1 MNSGVI
7 FATGTV
13 SAIDPETV
21 RARVR
26 LPDHDNLRTWWLD
39 VMQNNT
45 YKNKDYC
52 MPDVGEQVKVLM
64 TPDGVEGVILGAVYS
79 SQDTPV
85 ISDPDKRRTDFAD
98 GTFVEYDRKNNAMA
112 IGGAIK
118 TLTITTH
125 SDITLQTDTQIT
137 VIAQNSATVKTQDA
151 TIDAGNSA
159 AIKTKVATIDASNSA
174 TIKTQKATVDS
185 PQTEITGNAL
195 IKGNAVIKGNASVT
209 GNLNVTG
216 VISGSGGLSVSGGGG
231 GDAATVT
238 GSLRVT
244 GDVSAGGTSLRQ
256 HQHPHGYGNGP
267 TGKPM

>member
-1 MNSGVI
+1 MNGVI

-13 SAIDPETV
+13 SAIDPVNV

-79 SQDTPV
+79 GKDTPI
-85 ISDPDKRRTDFAD
+85 ISDPDRRRTDFAD

-125 SDITLQTDTQIT
+125 SDITLQTDTQVT
-137 VIAQNSATVKTQDA
+137 VIATNSATVKTQDA
-151 TIDAGNSA
+151 IIDAGNSA
-159 AIKTKVATIDASNSA
+159 TIKTQQATIDASDSA
-174 TIKTQKATVDS
+174 TIKTQKATVNALE
-185 PQTEITGNAL
+185 TEVTGNAL
-195 IKGNAVIKGNASVT
+195 IKGNAVIKGNTSIA
-209 GNLNVTG
+209 GNLAVTG
-216 VISGSGGLSVSGGGG
+216 VISGSGGLSVSGGSG

-238 GSLRVT
+238 GSLKVT
-244 GDVSAGGTSLRQ
+244 GDVQAGGTSLQ
-256 HQHPHGYGNGP
+256 GHQHPHGYGNSP

>member
-1 MNSGVI
+1 MNGVI

-13 SAIDPETV
+13 SAIDPKTV

-52 MPDVGEQVKVLM
+52 LPDVGDQVKVLM

-125 SDITLQTDTQIT
+125 NDVT
-137 VIAQNSATVKTQDA
+137 VIAQNSATVKTQNA
-151 TIDAGNSA
+151 LIDAA
-159 AIKTKVATIDASNSA
+159 NSA
-174 TIKTQKATVDS
+174 TIKTQKATVNS
-185 PQTEITGNAL
+185 PETE
-195 IKGNAVIKGNASVT
+195 VT
-209 GNLNVTG
+209 GNTTIKGDLLVKGSITG
-216 VISGSGGLSVSGGGG
+216 QGGMAISGGKGGA
-231 GDAATVT
+231 AATIT
-238 GSLRVT
+238 GSLSAT
-244 GDVSAGGTSLRQ
+244 GDVSAGGTSLKR
-256 HQHPHGYGNGP
+256 HEHPKGHNGAP
-267 TGKPM
+267 TGPPSS

>member
-1 MNSGVI
+1 MNGVI

-13 SAIDPETV
+13 SAIDPKTV

-79 SQDTPV
+79 GKDTPV
-85 ISDPDKRRTDFAD
+85 ISDPDRRRTDFAD

-125 SDITLQTDTQIT
+125 SDITLQTDTQVT
-137 VIAQNSATVKTQDA
+137 VIAQNSATVKTQKA
-151 TIDAGNSA
+151 TINS
-159 AIKTKVATIDASNSA
+159 
-174 TIKTQKATVDS
+174 
-185 PQTEITGNAL
+185 PETEITGNTT
-195 IKGNAVIKGNASVT
+195 IKKDLLVEGSIT
-209 GNLNVTG
+209 GKSG
-216 VISGSGGLSVSGGGG
+216 MSISGGSGGV
-231 GDAATVT
+231 AATIT
-238 GSLRVT
+238 GSLAAT
-244 GDVSAGGTSLRQ
+244 DDVSAGGISLRK
-256 HQHPHGYGNGP
+256 HDHPHGHNDNP
-267 TGKPM
+267 VGKPT

>member
-1 MNSGVI
+1 MNGVI

-13 SAIDPETV
+13 SAIDPVNV

-52 MPDVGEQVKVLM
+52 IPDIGEQVKVLM

-79 SQDTPV
+79 GKDKPV

-125 SDITLQTDTQIT
+125 SDITLQTDTQVT
-137 VIAQNSATVKTQDA
+137 VIAQNSATVRTKTA
-151 TIDAGNSA
+151 TIDAA
-159 AIKTKVATIDASNSA
+159 NSA
-174 TIKTQKATVDS
+174 TVKTQKATIDS
-185 PQTEITGNAL
+185 PETE
-195 IKGNAVIKGNASVT
+195 VT
-209 GNLNVTG
+209 GNTTIKKNLLVEGSITG
-216 VISGSGGLSVSGGGG
+216 KGGMSISCDAGGA
-231 GDAATVT
+231 AATIT
-238 GSLRVT
+238 GSLT
-244 GDVSAGGTSLRQ
+244 ATDDISAGGTSLKR
-256 HQHPHGYGNGP
+256 HEHPKGHNGAP
-267 TGKPM
+267 TGPPSS

>member
-1 MNSGVI
+1 MNGVI

-13 SAIDPETV
+13 SAIDPKTV

-79 SQDTPV
+79 GKDMPV
-85 ISDPDKRRTDFAD
+85 ISDPDRRRTDFAD

-118 TLTITTH
+118 TLTITTR
-125 SDITLQTDTQIT
+125 SDITLQTDTQVT
-137 VIAQNSATVKTQDA
+137 VIAQDSATVKTQKA
-151 TIDAGNSA
+151 TID
-159 AIKTKVATIDASNSA
+159 
-174 TIKTQKATVDS
+174 S
-185 PQTEITGNAL
+185 PETEITGNVT
-195 IKGNAVIKGNASVT
+195 IKKNLLVEGSITGKGGMS
-209 GNLNVTG
+209 
-216 VISGSGGLSVSGGGG
+216 ISGGSGGA
-231 GDAATVT
+231 AATIT
-238 GSLRVT
+238 GSLTAT
-244 GDVSAGGTSLRQ
+244 GDISAGGTSLKR
-256 HQHPHGYGNGP
+256 HEHPKGHNGAP
-267 TGKPM
+267 TGPPSS

>member
-1 MNSGVI
+1 MNGVI

-13 SAIDPETV
+13 SAIDPVNV

-79 SQDTPV
+79 GKDTPV
-85 ISDPDKRRTDFAD
+85 ISDPDRRRTDFAD

-125 SDITLQTDTQIT
+125 SDITLQTDTQVT
-137 VIAQNSATVKTQDA
+137 VIAQNSATVKTQKA
-151 TIDAGNSA
+151 TID
-159 AIKTKVATIDASNSA
+159 
-174 TIKTQKATVDS
+174 S
-185 PQTEITGNAL
+185 PETEITGNAT
-195 IKGNAVIKGNASVT
+195 IKKNLLVEGSITGKGGLS
-209 GNLNVTG
+209 
-216 VISGSGGLSVSGGGG
+216 ISGGSGGA
-231 GDAATVT
+231 AATIT
-238 GSLRVT
+238 GSLTAT
-244 GDVSAGGTSLRQ
+244 GDISAGGTSLKR
-256 HQHPHGYGNGP
+256 HEHPKGHNGAP
-267 TGKPM
+267 TGPPSS

>member
-1 MNSGVI
+1 MNGVI

-13 SAIDPETV
+13 SAIDPVNV

-79 SQDTPV
+79 GKDTPV
-85 ISDPDKRRTDFAD
+85 ISDPDRRRTDFAD
-98 GTFVEYDRKNNAMA
+98 GAFVEYDRKNNAMA

-125 SDITLQTDTQIT
+125 SDITLQTDTQVT
-137 VIAQNSATVKTQDA
+137 VIAQNSATVKTQKA
-151 TIDAGNSA
+151 TID
-159 AIKTKVATIDASNSA
+159 
-174 TIKTQKATVDS
+174 S
-185 PQTEITGNAL
+185 PETEITGNAT
-195 IKGNAVIKGNASVT
+195 IKKNLLVEGSITGKGGMS
-209 GNLNVTG
+209 
-216 VISGSGGLSVSGGGG
+216 ISGGSGGA
-231 GDAATVT
+231 AATIT
-238 GSLRVT
+238 GSLTAT
-244 GDVSAGGTSLRQ
+244 GDISAGGTSLKR
-256 HQHPHGYGNGP
+256 HEHPKGHNGAP
-267 TGKPM
+267 TGPPSS

>member
-1 MNSGVI
+1 MNGVI

-13 SAIDPETV
+13 SAIDPKTV

-39 VMQNNT
+39 IMQNNT

-79 SQDTPV
+79 GKDTPV
-85 ISDPDKRRTDFAD
+85 ISDPDRRRTDFAD
-98 GTFVEYDRKNNAMA
+98 GTFAEYDRKNNAMA

-125 SDITLQTDTQIT
+125 SDITLQTDTQVT
-137 VIAQNSATVKTQDA
+137 VIAQNSATVRTKT
-151 TIDAGNSA
+151 
-159 AIKTKVATIDASNSA
+159 ATIDASNSA
-174 TIKTQKATVDS
+174 TIKTQKATVNALE
-185 PQTEITGNAL
+185 TEVTGNAL
-195 IKGNAVIKGNASVT
+195 IKGNAVIKGNTSIAGNLAVT
-209 GNLNVTG
+209 GA
-216 VISGSGGLSVSGGGG
+216 ISGSGGLSVSGGSG

-238 GSLRVT
+238 GSLKVT
-244 GDVSAGGTSLRQ
+244 GDVQAGGTSLQ
-256 HQHPHGYGNGP
+256 GHQHPHGYGNSP

>member
-1 MNSGVI
+1 MNGVI

-79 SQDTPV
+79 GKDTPV
-85 ISDPDKRRTDFAD
+85 ISDSDRRRTDFSD

-125 SDITLQTDTQIT
+125 SDITLQTETQVT
-137 VIAQNSATVKTQDA
+137 VIAQNSATVRTKTA
-151 TIDAGNSA
+151 TIN
-159 AIKTKVATIDASNSA
+159 ASDSA
-174 TIKTQKATVDS
+174 TVKTQKATIDS
-185 PQTEITGNAL
+185 PETEITGNTTIKKKLLVKGSITGKGGML
-195 IKGNAVIKGNASVT
+195 ISG
-209 GNLNVTG
+209 
-216 VISGSGGLSVSGGGG
+216 GSGGA
-231 GDAATVT
+231 AATIT
-238 GSLRVT
+238 GSLAAT
-244 GDVSAGGTSLRQ
+244 DDISAGGTSLKR
-256 HQHPHGYGNGP
+256 HEHPKGHNGAP
-267 TGKPM
+267 TGPPSS

>member
-1 MNSGVI
+1 MNGVI

-13 SAIDPETV
+13 SAIDPVNV

-52 MPDVGEQVKVLM
+52 MPDIGEQVKVLM

-79 SQDTPV
+79 GKDMPV
-85 ISDPDKRRTDFAD
+85 IGDPDKRRTDFAD

-125 SDITLQTDTQIT
+125 SDITLQTDTQLT
-137 VIAQNSATVKTQDA
+137 VIAQNSATVRTKTATINASDSATVKTKKA
-151 TIDAGNSA
+151 TIDG
-159 AIKTKVATIDASNSA
+159 
-174 TIKTQKATVDS
+174 
-185 PQTEITGNAL
+185 PETEITGNAT
-195 IKGNAVIKGNASVT
+195 IKKNLLVEGSITGKGGMS
-209 GNLNVTG
+209 
-216 VISGSGGLSVSGGGG
+216 ISGGAGGA
-231 GDAATVT
+231 AATIT
-238 GSLRVT
+238 GSLTAT
-244 GDVSAGGTSLRQ
+244 GDISAGGTSLKR
-256 HQHPHGYGNGP
+256 HEHPKGHNGAP
-267 TGKPM
+267 TGPPSS

>member
-1 MNSGVI
+1 MNGVI

-13 SAIDPETV
+13 SAIDPANV

-45 YKNKDYC
+45 YRNKDYC

-79 SQDTPV
+79 GKDMPV

-118 TLTITTH
+118 MLTITTH
-125 SDITLQTDTQIT
+125 SNITLQTDTQVT
-137 VIAQNSATVKTQDA
+137 VIAQNSATIRTKAATVNASDSATVKTKKA
-151 TIDAGNSA
+151 TID
-159 AIKTKVATIDASNSA
+159 
-174 TIKTQKATVDS
+174 S
-185 PQTEITGNAL
+185 PETEITGNTT
-195 IKGNAVIKGNASVT
+195 IKKNLLVEGSITGKGGMS
-209 GNLNVTG
+209 
-216 VISGSGGLSVSGGGG
+216 ISGGAGG
-231 GDAATVT
+231 AAAAIT
-238 GSLRVT
+238 GSLTAT
-244 GDVSAGGTSLRQ
+244 GDISAGGTSLKR
-256 HQHPHGYGNGP
+256 HEHPKGHNGAP
-267 TGKPM
+267 TGPPS

>member
-1 MNSGVI
+1 MNGVI

-13 SAIDPETV
+13 SAIDPVNV

-52 MPDVGEQVKVLM
+52 MPDIGEQVKVLM

-79 SQDTPV
+79 GKDMPV
-85 ISDPDKRRTDFAD
+85 IGDPDKRRTDFAD

-125 SDITLQTDTQIT
+125 SDITLQTDTQVT
-137 VIAQNSATVKTQDA
+137 VIAQNSATVKTQKA
-151 TIDAGNSA
+151 TID
-159 AIKTKVATIDASNSA
+159 
-174 TIKTQKATVDS
+174 S
-185 PQTEITGNAL
+185 PETEITGNTT
-195 IKGNAVIKGNASVT
+195 IKKNLLVEGSITGKGGMS
-209 GNLNVTG
+209 
-216 VISGSGGLSVSGGGG
+216 ISGGSGGA
-231 GDAATVT
+231 AATIT
-238 GSLRVT
+238 GSLMAT
-244 GDVSAGGTSLRQ
+244 GDISAGGTSLKR
-256 HQHPHGYGNGP
+256 HEHPKGHNGAP
-267 TGKPM
+267 TGPPSS

>member
-1 MNSGVI
+1 MNGVI

-13 SAIDPETV
+13 SAIDPVNV

-79 SQDTPV
+79 GKDMPV

-112 IGGAIK
+112 IGGTIK

-125 SDITLQTDTQIT
+125 SDITLQTDTQLT
-137 VIAQNSATVKTQDA
+137 VIAQNSATVRTKTATINASDSATVKTKKA
-151 TIDAGNSA
+151 TIDG
-159 AIKTKVATIDASNSA
+159 
-174 TIKTQKATVDS
+174 
-185 PQTEITGNAL
+185 PETEITGNAT
-195 IKGNAVIKGNASVT
+195 IKKNLLVEGSITGKGGMS
-209 GNLNVTG
+209 
-216 VISGSGGLSVSGGGG
+216 ISGGTGGA
-231 GDAATVT
+231 AATIT
-238 GSLRVT
+238 GSLTAT
-244 GDVSAGGTSLRQ
+244 GDISAGGTSLKR
-256 HQHPHGYGNGP
+256 HEHPKGHNGAP
-267 TGKPM
+267 TGPPSS

>member
-1 MNSGVI
+1 MNGVI

-13 SAIDPETV
+13 SAIDPKTV

-52 MPDVGEQVKVLM
+52 LPDVGEQVKVLM

-137 VIAQNSATVKTQDA
+137 VIARNSATVKTQNA
-151 TIDAGNSA
+151 LIDAANSA
-159 AIKTKVATIDASNSA
+159 VIKTKVATIDASSSA
-174 TIKTQKATVDS
+174 TIKTPKATVDS

-195 IKGNAVIKGNASVT
+195 IKGSAVIKGNASVT

>member
-1 MNSGVI
+1 MNGVI

-13 SAIDPETV
+13 SAIDPVNV

-52 MPDVGEQVKVLM
+52 MPDIGEQVKVLM

-79 SQDTPV
+79 GKDMPV
-85 ISDPDKRRTDFAD
+85 INDPDKRRTDFAD

-125 SDITLQTDTQIT
+125 SDITLQTDTQVT
-137 VIAQNSATVKTQDA
+137 VIAQNSATVRTKTA
-151 TIDAGNSA
+151 TIN
-159 AIKTKVATIDASNSA
+159 ASDSA
-174 TIKTQKATVDS
+174 TVKTQKATIDS
-185 PQTEITGNAL
+185 PETEITGNTT
-195 IKGNAVIKGNASVT
+195 IKKKLLVEGSITGKGGMS
-209 GNLNVTG
+209 
-216 VISGSGGLSVSGGGG
+216 ISGGAGGA
-231 GDAATVT
+231 AATIT
-238 GSLRVT
+238 GSLTAT
-244 GDVSAGGTSLRQ
+244 GDISAGGTSLKR
-256 HQHPHGYGNGP
+256 HEHPKGHNGAP
-267 TGKPM
+267 TGPPSS

>member
-1 MNSGVI
+1 MNGVI

-13 SAIDPETV
+13 SAIDPVNV

-39 VMQNNT
+39 IMQNNT

-79 SQDTPV
+79 GKDTPV
-85 ISDPDKRRTDFAD
+85 ISDPDRRRTDFAD

-125 SDITLQTDTQIT
+125 SDITLQTDTQVT
-137 VIAQNSATVKTQDA
+137 VIAQNSATVKTQKA
-151 TIDAGNSA
+151 TID
-159 AIKTKVATIDASNSA
+159 
-174 TIKTQKATVDS
+174 S
-185 PQTEITGNAL
+185 PETEITGNTT
-195 IKGNAVIKGNASVT
+195 IKKDLLVEGSIT
-209 GNLNVTG
+209 GKSG
-216 VISGSGGLSVSGGGG
+216 MSISGGSGGV
-231 GDAATVT
+231 AATIT
-238 GSLRVT
+238 GSLAAT
-244 GDVSAGGTSLRQ
+244 DDVSAGGISLRK
-256 HQHPHGYGNGP
+256 HDHPHGHNDNP
-267 TGKPM
+267 VGKPT

>member
-1 MNSGVI
+1 MNGVI

-13 SAIDPETV
+13 SAIDPVNV

-79 SQDTPV
+79 GKDMPV

-112 IGGAIK
+112 IGGTIK

-125 SDITLQTDTQIT
+125 SDITLQTDTQVT
-137 VIAQNSATVKTQDA
+137 VIATNSATVKTQDA
-151 TIDAGNSA
+151 LIEAGNSA
-159 AIKTKVATIDASNSA
+159 TVKTQQATIDASDSA
-174 TIKTQKATVDS
+174 TIKTQKATVNA
-185 PQTEITGNAL
+185 PETEVTGNAL
-195 IKGNAVIKGNASVT
+195 IKGNTSIA
-209 GNLNVTG
+209 GNLTVTG
-216 VISGSGGLSVSGGGG
+216 VISGSGGLSVSGGSG

-238 GSLRVT
+238 GSLKVT
-244 GDVSAGGTSLRQ
+244 GDVRAGGTSLQ
-256 HQHPHGYGNGP
+256 GHQHPHGYGNSP

>member
-1 MNSGVI
+1 MNGVI

-13 SAIDPETV
+13 SAIDPKTV

-79 SQDTPV
+79 GKDTPV
-85 ISDPDKRRTDFAD
+85 ISDPDRRRTDFAD

-125 SDITLQTDTQIT
+125 SDITLQTDTQVT
-137 VIAQNSATVKTQDA
+137 VIAQNSASVRTKTAIIDAGDSATVKTKKA
-151 TIDAGNSA
+151 TID
-159 AIKTKVATIDASNSA
+159 
-174 TIKTQKATVDS
+174 S
-185 PQTEITGNAL
+185 PETEITGDATINKNL
-195 IKGNAVIKGNASVT
+195 LVKGSITGKGGMS
-209 GNLNVTG
+209 
-216 VISGSGGLSVSGGGG
+216 ISGGSGAA
-231 GDAATVT
+231 AATIT
-238 GSLRVT
+238 GSLSTT
-244 GDVSAGGTSLRQ
+244 GDISAGGISLKR
-256 HQHPHGYGNGP
+256 HQHPKGHNGAP
-267 TGKPM
+267 TGPPSS

>member
-1 MNSGVI
+1 MNGVI

-13 SAIDPETV
+13 SAIDPVNV

-52 MPDVGEQVKVLM
+52 IPDIGEQVKVLM

-79 SQDTPV
+79 GKDMPV
-85 ISDPDKRRTDFAD
+85 IGDPDKRRTDFAD

-125 SDITLQTDTQIT
+125 SDITMQTDTQVT
-137 VIAQNSATVKTQDA
+137 VIAQNSATVKTQKA
-151 TIDAGNSA
+151 TID
-159 AIKTKVATIDASNSA
+159 
-174 TIKTQKATVDS
+174 S
-185 PQTEITGNAL
+185 PETEITGNAT
-195 IKGNAVIKGNASVT
+195 IKKNLLVEGSITGKGGMS
-209 GNLNVTG
+209 
-216 VISGSGGLSVSGGGG
+216 ISGGAGGA
-231 GDAATVT
+231 AATIT
-238 GSLRVT
+238 GSLTAT
-244 GDVSAGGTSLRQ
+244 GDISAGGTSLKR
-256 HQHPHGYGNGP
+256 HEHPKGHNGAP
-267 TGKPM
+267 TGPPSS

>member
-1 MNSGVI
+1 MNGVI

-13 SAIDPETV
+13 SAIDPANV

-79 SQDTPV
+79 GKDTPV
-85 ISDPDKRRTDFAD
+85 ISAPDKRRTDFAD

-125 SDITLQTDTQIT
+125 SDITLQTDTQVT
-137 VIAQNSATVKTQDA
+137 VIARNSATVR
-151 TIDAGNSA
+151 
-159 AIKTKVATIDASNSA
+159 TKVATVNASDSA
-174 TIKTQKATVDS
+174 TIKTQKATIDS
-185 PQTEITGNAL
+185 PETEITGNAT
-195 IKGNAVIKGNASVT
+195 IKKNLLVEGSIT
-209 GNLNVTG
+209 GEG
-216 VISGSGGLSVSGGGG
+216 GMSISGGTGGT
-231 GDAATVT
+231 AATIT
-238 GSLRVT
+238 GSLTAT
-244 GDVSAGGTSLRQ
+244 GDISAGGTSLKR
-256 HQHPHGYGNGP
+256 HEHPKGHNGAP
-267 TGKPM
+267 TGPPS

>member
-1 MNSGVI
+1 MNGVI

-13 SAIDPETV
+13 SAIDPVNV

-79 SQDTPV
+79 GKDTPV
-85 ISDPDKRRTDFAD
+85 ISDPDRRRTDFAD

-125 SDITLQTDTQIT
+125 SDITLQTDTQVT
-137 VIAQNSATVKTQDA
+137 VIAQNSATVKTQKA
-151 TIDAGNSA
+151 TID
-159 AIKTKVATIDASNSA
+159 
-174 TIKTQKATVDS
+174 S
-185 PQTEITGNAL
+185 PETEITGNTT
-195 IKGNAVIKGNASVT
+195 IKKNLLVEGSITGKGGMS
-209 GNLNVTG
+209 
-216 VISGSGGLSVSGGGG
+216 ISGGSGGA
-231 GDAATVT
+231 AATIT
-238 GSLRVT
+238 GSLTAT
-244 GDVSAGGTSLRQ
+244 GDISAGGTSLKR
-256 HQHPHGYGNGP
+256 HEHPKGHNGAP
-267 TGKPM
+267 TGPPSS

>member
-1 MNSGVI
+1 MNGVI

-13 SAIDPETV
+13 SAIDPVNV

-52 MPDVGEQVKVLM
+52 LPDVGEQVKVLM

-79 SQDTPV
+79 GKDMPV

-125 SDITLQTDTQIT
+125 SDITLQTDTQVT
-137 VIAQNSATVKTQDA
+137 VIAQNSATVRTKTA
-151 TIDAGNSA
+151 TINASDSATVKTKKA
-159 AIKTKVATIDASNSA
+159 AIDSPETEVTGNA
-174 TIKTQKATVDS
+174 TIKKNLLV
-185 PQTEITGNAL
+185 EGRITG
-195 IKGNAVIKGNASVT
+195 KGGMS
-209 GNLNVTG
+209 
-216 VISGSGGLSVSGGGG
+216 ISGGSEGA
-231 GDAATVT
+231 AATIT
-238 GSLRVT
+238 GSLTAT
-244 GDVSAGGTSLRQ
+244 GDISAGGTSLKR
-256 HQHPHGYGNGP
+256 HEHPKGHNGAP
-267 TGKPM
+267 TGPPSS

>member
-1 MNSGVI
+1 MNGVI

-13 SAIDPETV
+13 SAIDPVNV

-79 SQDTPV
+79 GKDMPV

-125 SDITLQTDTQIT
+125 SDITLQTDTQVT
-137 VIAQNSATVKTQDA
+137 VIAQNSATVRTKTATINASDSATVKTKKA
-151 TIDAGNSA
+151 TIDG
-159 AIKTKVATIDASNSA
+159 
-174 TIKTQKATVDS
+174 
-185 PQTEITGNAL
+185 PETEITGNAT
-195 IKGNAVIKGNASVT
+195 IKKNLLVEGSITGKGGMS
-209 GNLNVTG
+209 
-216 VISGSGGLSVSGGGG
+216 ISGGAGGA
-231 GDAATVT
+231 AATIT
-238 GSLRVT
+238 GSLTAT
-244 GDVSAGGTSLRQ
+244 GDISAGGTSLKR
-256 HQHPHGYGNGP
+256 HEHPKGHNGAP
-267 TGKPM
+267 TGPPSS

>member
-1 MNSGVI
+1 MNGVI

-13 SAIDPETV
+13 SAIDPKTV

-79 SQDTPV
+79 GKDTPV
-85 ISDPDKRRTDFAD
+85 ISDPDRRRTDFAD

-125 SDITLQTDTQIT
+125 RDITLQTDTQVT
-137 VIAQNSATVKTQDA
+137 VIAQNSATVKTQKA
-151 TIDAGNSA
+151 TID
-159 AIKTKVATIDASNSA
+159 
-174 TIKTQKATVDS
+174 S
-185 PQTEITGNAL
+185 PETEITGNTT
-195 IKGNAVIKGNASVT
+195 IKKDLLVEGSIT
-209 GNLNVTG
+209 GKSG
-216 VISGSGGLSVSGGGG
+216 MSISGGSGGV
-231 GDAATVT
+231 AATIT
-238 GSLRVT
+238 GSLAAT
-244 GDVSAGGTSLRQ
+244 DDVSAGGISLRK
-256 HQHPHGYGNGP
+256 HDHPHGHNDNP
-267 TGKPM
+267 VGKPT

>member
-1 MNSGVI
+1 MNGVI

-13 SAIDPETV
+13 SAIDPKTV

-52 MPDVGEQVKVLM
+52 MPDVGEQVKVMM

-125 SDITLQTDTQIT
+125 SDITLQTDTQVT
-137 VIAQNSATVKTQDA
+137 VIAQNSATVKT
-151 TIDAGNSA
+151 
-159 AIKTKVATIDASNSA
+159 KVATIDASSSA

-185 PQTEITGNAL
+185 PQTEITGNTL

-216 VISGSGGLSVSGGGG
+216 VISGSGGLSVSGGSG

-256 HQHPHGYGNGP
+256 HQHSHGYGNGP

>member
-1 MNSGVI
+1 MNGVI

-13 SAIDPETV
+13 SAIDPVNV

-39 VMQNNT
+39 VMQSNT

-79 SQDTPV
+79 GKDEPV

-98 GTFVEYDRKNNAMA
+98 GTFVEYDRKHNAMA

-125 SDITLQTDTQIT
+125 SDITLQTDTQVT
-137 VIAQNSATVKTQDA
+137 VIAQNSATVRTNTA
-151 TIDAGNSA
+151 TIDAANSA
-159 AIKTKVATIDASNSA
+159 TVKTKKATID
-174 TIKTQKATVDS
+174 S
-185 PQTEITGNAL
+185 PETEITGNTT
-195 IKGNAVIKGNASVT
+195 IKKNLLVEGSIT
-209 GNLNVTG
+209 GKDG
-216 VISGSGGLSVSGGGG
+216 MAISGGSEGAVV
-231 GDAATVT
+231 TIT
-238 GSLRVT
+238 GSLT
-244 GDVSAGGTSLRQ
+244 ATADISAGGTSLKR
-256 HQHPHGYGNGP
+256 HEHPKGHNGAP
-267 TGKPM
+267 TGPPSS

>member
-52 MPDVGEQVKVLM
+52 LPDVGEQVRVLM

-79 SQDTPV
+79 SKDTPV

-112 IGGAIK
+112 IGGTIK

-137 VIAQNSATVKTQDA
+137 VIAQNRATVKTQDA
-151 TIDAGNSA
+151 LIDAA
-159 AIKTKVATIDASNSA
+159 NSA
-174 TIKTQKATVDS
+174 TVKTQKATIDS
-185 PQTEITGNAL
+185 PETEITGDTT
-195 IKGNAVIKGNASVT
+195 IKKNLLVEGSIT
-209 GNLNVTG
+209 GQG
-216 VISGSGGLSVSGGGG
+216 GMAISGGKGGA
-231 GDAATVT
+231 AATIT
-238 GSLRVT
+238 GSLSAT
-244 GDVSAGGTSLRQ
+244 GDVSAGGTSLKR
-256 HQHPHGYGNGP
+256 HEHPKGHNGAP
-267 TGKPM
+267 TGPPSS

>member
-1 MNSGVI
+1 MNGVI

-13 SAIDPETV
+13 SAIDPVNV

-39 VMQNNT
+39 IMQNNT

-79 SQDTPV
+79 GKDTPV
-85 ISDPDKRRTDFAD
+85 ISDPDRRRTDFAD

-125 SDITLQTDTQIT
+125 SDITLQTDTQVT

-159 AIKTKVATIDASNSA
+159 TV
-174 TIKTQKATVDS
+174 KTQKATINS
-185 PQTEITGNAL
+185 PETEITGNTT
-195 IKGNAVIKGNASVT
+195 IKKDLLVEGSIT
-209 GNLNVTG
+209 GKSG
-216 VISGSGGLSVSGGGG
+216 MSISGGSGGV
-231 GDAATVT
+231 AATIT
-238 GSLRVT
+238 GSLAAT
-244 GDVSAGGTSLRQ
+244 DDVSAGGISLRK
-256 HQHPHGYGNGP
+256 HDHPHGHNDNP
-267 TGKPM
+267 VGKPT